1 VRELFERVPEGWSEV
16 VYDGRRYGVTR
27 TVRLG
32 GRQQS
37 VYAEELGGTDVVSA
51 NLYLPDAGEEAFRP
65 CEMPAA
71 KVRSFLAGL
80 RLLGGDDLAG
90 RDR

>member
-1 VRELFERVPEGWSEV
+1 MSLRDLFDRLPEGWSAV
-16 VYDGRRYGVTR
+16 AYDGRRYGVTR

-51 NLYLPDAGEEAFRP
+51 NLYLPRDGEEAFRP
-65 CEMPAA
+65 CEMPAR
-71 KVRSFLAGL
+71 KVVAFLTGL
-80 RLLGGDDLAG
+80 DVSTPGS
-90 RDR
+90 